1 MIDLRGIQEVLPHRY
16 PFLLVDRIVGLE
28 RGKRAV
34 GIKNVTANEPFFQG
48 HFPGNPVMPGVLILE
63 AMAQVVAFAAL
74 GTGSAPGKVPYLV
87 GVDRARFRRPV
98 VPGDQ
103 VRLEAELVRVR
114 DDFGRAACSAFV
126 DDKLVA
132 DAEMT
137 FALVGIIQDGAGEG
151 SGSPAG
157 LTPGACAGTTAG
169 ADGGTACEG
178 RSEAEATNSKGAS
191 S

>member
-1 MIDLRGIQEVLPHRY
+1 EQ
-16 PFLLVDRIVGLE
+16 
-28 RGKRAV
+28 GKRAV
-34 GIKNVTANEPFFQG
+34 GIKNVTINEPFFQG

-74 GTGSAPGKVPYLV
+74 GVGSGAPGKVPYLV

-103 VRLEAELVRVR
+103 LRLETELVRVR
-114 DDFGRAACSAFV
+114 DGFGRAACSAFV

-137 FALVGIIQDGAGEG
+137 FALVEVVRGGKDDVC
-151 SGSPAG
+151 GSPAG
-157 LTPGACAGTTAG
+157 AAAGTAAETA
-169 ADGGTACEG
+169 AETPAEMG
-178 RSEAEATNSKGAS
+178 RQGDATLP
-191 S
+191 